1 METRVSSKG
10 QVVLPSPLRQR
21 LGLRPGDALDVR
33 LEGDAIVLRP
43 RRAKRRKARIITD
56 PRTGLAVLTFGPG
69 APILT
74 HKQVKQALSDF
85 P

>member
-1 METRVSSKG
+1 METKVSSKG
-10 QVVLPSPLRQR
+10 QVVLPSRLRER

-43 RRAKRRKARIITD
+43 RQARRRKAKIIID
-56 PRTGLAVLTFGPG
+56 PRTGLAVLTAGPG

-74 HKQVKQALSDF
+74 HEQVKEILSDF